1 MLKCIKHRVNVVLL
15 FPAPPYHTKD
25 NTMENLQSLINEHF
39 PNASINDEIKKST
52 YDACSILLP
61 NATPKTAKLKKEL
74 DFIAKHA
81 NKFSGCVTLS
91 GWTTIAAF
99 EKLTMGGYKIPL
111 LLQICISLRTLA
123 LDQPS
128 SIANMLPVL

>member
-1 MLKCIKHRVNVVLL
+1 
-15 FPAPPYHTKD
+15 
-25 NTMENLQSLINEHF
+25 MENLQSLINEHF

-61 NATPKTAKLKKEL
+61 NATPNTAKPLAVITSHDADFFIWHAHSSAGSLSRLPDDIPPLQFFCADHSNAKLKKEL

-91 GWTTIAAF
+91 GWTTIAR
-99 EKLTMGGYKIPL
+99 I
-111 LLQICISLRTLA
+111 
-123 LDQPS
+123 
-128 SIANMLPVL
+128 

>member
-1 MLKCIKHRVNVVLL
+1 MHK
-15 FPAPPYHTKD
+15 APCECRIIVSSTPYHTKD

-61 NATPKTAKLKKEL
+61 NATPNTAKLKKEL

-99 EKLTMGGYKIPL
+99 EKTNYGWI
-111 LLQICISLRTLA
+111 QN
-123 LDQPS
+123 PS
-128 SIANMLPVL
+128 SFCKSASA